1 MNWQAL
7 WNDGAVI
14 SVHALVAL
22 LAMGA
27 GAIQLLAPKGT
38 ITHKTL
44 GYVWVGAMG
53 VVAVSSFW
61 IHEFQWFGPFS
72 IIHVLSLLVLATLIY
87 SIRAIR
93 PGSVTAHRNSMIQ
106 SCTGPRAYRSI
117 HTRAGP
123 YDACRHL
130 WRMIGHGWVLVAP
143 RLSPRMRPITTV
155 SDREVLA
162 RGF

>member
-27 GAIQLLAPKGT
+27 GAVQLLAPKGT

-93 PGSVTAHRNSMIQ
+93 RGSVTAHRNSMIQ
-106 SCTGPRAYRSI
+106 LYALALVLTGAF
-117 HTRAGP
+117 T
-123 YDACRHL
+123 
-130 WRMIGHGWVLVAP
+130 LVPGRTMHAV
-143 RLSPRMRPITTV
+143 IF
-155 SDREVLA
+155 
-162 RGF
+162 GG

>member
-14 SVHALVAL
+14 TVHALVAL

-27 GAIQLLAPKGT
+27 GAIQFLAPKGT

-72 IIHVLSLLVLATLIY
+72 IIHILSLLVLATLIY

-93 PGSVTAHRNSMIQ
+93 QGSVTAHRNSMIQ
-106 SCTGPRAYRSI
+106 LYALALVLTGAF
-117 HTRAGP
+117 T
-123 YDACRHL
+123 
-130 WRMIGHGWVLVAP
+130 LVPGRTMHAV
-143 RLSPRMRPITTV
+143 IF
-155 SDREVLA
+155 
-162 RGF
+162 GG